1 VTRDIPVTGV
11 RRAAPVHGAP
21 PRAPRRGGS
30 PAPRPR
36 TVDVCAALA
45 GLGFGAVLAAVV
57 SGESVRSLAAPGG
70 LLTAGG
76 RLAGFAGAYLML
88 IMVLLVARLPWL
100 ERAAGQDQLVRW
112 HRRTGGWALGLITA
126 HVVLITLGYAQAAQS
141 GPWHE
146 AWVLIRSYPDMLA
159 AVAGFSLLVLAGI
172 TSYKIV
178 RQRLRYETWWVVHL
192 YLYLGLALAFAHQ
205 VVTGVAFIGH
215 PLVRALWIVIW
226 AGTAGM
232 VLVFRVLQPLWR
244 SARHQLRVAE
254 VRAEAPGVI
263 SVICRGRRL
272 DKLAVSGGQFF
283 LWHFLTR
290 DLWWQGH
297 PYSLSA
303 MPSPRYLRVTIKGL
317 GDHSRAIARLRP
329 GTRIAIQGP
338 YGAFT
343 RHARSGDRVLLIGA
357 GVGIT
362 PLRALLEDLPSRT
375 DVVVVVRASTVHDLV
390 HRREIA
396 ALVQQRGGRLHEVVG
411 SRQEVAFDARALRRN
426 VPDIAIRDVYV
437 CGPDE
442 FTSMVTDAAARLGT
456 TPGQIHTEAFGF

>member
-1 VTRDIPVTGV
+1 VTRDA
-11 RRAAPVHGAP
+11 RAATARRVPPVHGTP
-21 PRAPRRGGS
+21 PRAPGRRVRS
-30 PAPRPR
+30 APRAR
-36 TVDVCAALA
+36 AGDVCAALA

-57 SGESVRSLAAPGG
+57 TGESVRSLAARGG
-70 LLTAGG
+70 LLIAAG

-88 IMVLLVARLPWL
+88 VMVMLVARLPWL

-112 HRRTGGWALGLITA
+112 HRRASGWALGLITA
-126 HVVLITLGYAQAAQS
+126 HVALITLGYAQAAQS
-141 GPWHE
+141 ATLHE
-146 AWVLIRSYPDMLA
+146 AWVLLRSYPDMLA
-159 AVAGFSLLVLAGI
+159 ALAGFSLLVLAGV
-172 TSYKIV
+172 TSYRTV

-205 VVTGVAFIGH
+205 VVTGVSFIGH

-232 VLVFRVLQPLWR
+232 VLVFRVVQPAWR
-244 SARHQLRVAE
+244 SVRHQLRVAE
-254 VRAEAPGVI
+254 IRDEAPGVI

-303 MPSPRYLRVTIKGL
+303 LPSPRYLRVTIKGL
-317 GDHSRAIARLRP
+317 GDHSRAIAHLRP
-329 GTRIAIQGP
+329 GTRVAIEGP

-343 RHARSGDRVLLIGA
+343 SHARSSDRVLLLGA

-362 PLRALLEDLPSRT
+362 PLRALLEDLPPGA

-390 HRREIA
+390 HRSEIA
-396 ALVQQRGGRLHEVVG
+396 ALVKQRGGRLHEIVG
-411 SRQEVAFDARALRRN
+411 PRHQVALDARALRRN
-426 VPDIAIRDVYV
+426 VPDIAARDVYI
-437 CGPDE
+437 CGPEE
-442 FTSMVTDAAARLGT
+442 FCSVVTDAAARLKMA
-456 TPGQIHTEAFGF
+456 PEQIHTEPFAF